1 MVKPGRLA
9 KLPRSC
15 AKARDRVFALLP
27 TTVRVGIALLAV
39 LPVCA
44 QEAPAQTQLSARE
57 AVTLALAN
65 NTEVALARAELMA
78 ADGRRLETFGQL
90 DPTLRFNALVSRNRA
105 ELIPAVVRQQTG
117 NRTLLET
124 LDDKFGE
131 QADSLERELRA
142 GPNVVSLECGL
153 GNQILINGRDICE
166 SPEVARQRRRLD
178 AMLSALSASAGGDPD
193 VALDLAALQRD
204 LRATNR
210 EFIQTLIDT
219 LRTVSRS
226 SRNARTD
233 LGDIP
238 KTELVKTL
246 MLDFSWFKPMRNGWT
261 FTPQLVIESKA
272 DNFSNKPI
280 RGRFGGKG
288 LKLTTRSAL
297 GLNLTAPLGRGGRVA
312 IEAEQEAAE
321 LRASASAQALR
332 FVAGRTSFR
341 VLDAYW
347 RLVAADQQLALV
359 QKQVAAR
366 ANLLEL
372 GGALLAADEISAG
385 QLIEPKAQAQ
395 QASAELIAAE
405 QARSDAN
412 ENLRQI
418 LGLDLSATILVTTKD
433 FPSLSAACLP
443 DTPSLV
449 ELAERARGDLT
460 NLRFTRLAAERDSV
474 RAHDALRPRLDFTV
488 TIGYVGREENNA
500 ILQGIERSLNDELAG
515 PSILFTFSGELDYRN
530 NRAQG
535 ALVSSLEVAE
545 QAKLRENESLWQTRR
560 ELVET
565 RTRLKNL
572 LREMRQ
578 RQIAVA
584 SYRQLNSDSQAALQA
599 GELNPADALTTELQA
614 FDAEGSLISIQ
625 QRYLSSIAE
634 LGFRSGALMDA
645 QHADQLR
652 LGAEFWPWPCPS
664 SEVAAPNTP

>member
-1 MVKPGRLA
+1 MVKRV
-9 KLPRSC
+9 
-15 AKARDRVFALLP
+15 KARYDVFALLP
-27 TTVRVGIALLAV
+27 YAALAALMCSY
-39 LPVCA
+39 LHA
-44 QEAPAQTQLSARE
+44 QEPAASAQTQPAQTQLTARE
-57 AVTLALAN
+57 AVALALAN
-65 NTEVALARAELMA
+65 NTEVELARAELA
-78 ADGRRLETFGQL
+78 AANGRRQETFGKL
-90 DPTLRFNALVSRNRA
+90 DPSFRFNALVSRNRA

-117 NRTLLET
+117 NRTLLES
-124 LDDKFGE
+124 LDNKFGE
-131 QADSLERELRA
+131 QADSLERELLA
-142 GPNVVSLECGL
+142 GPNVISLQCGI

-166 SPEVARQRRRLD
+166 TPEIARQRRRLD
-178 AMLSALSASAGGDPD
+178 NLLSTLAASAGSDPN
-193 VALDLAALQRD
+193 VALDIAAIQRD

-210 EFIQTLIDT
+210 EFIQTLINT

-246 MLDFSWFKPMRNGWT
+246 MLDFSWVKPMRNGWT
-261 FTPQLVIESKA
+261 FTPQLVLESKA

-312 IEAEQEAAE
+312 VEAEQEAAE

-347 RLVAADQQLALV
+347 RLVAADQQLSLV

-366 ANLLEL
+366 AKLLEL
-372 GGALLAADEISAG
+372 GDALLAADEISAG
-385 QLIEPKAQAQ
+385 ELIEPKAQAQ
-395 QASAELIAAE
+395 QASADLITAE
-405 QARSDAN
+405 QGRADAN
-412 ENLRQI
+412 ENLRQV
-418 LGLDLSATILVTTKD
+418 LGLDLSAAPILVTMKD

-449 ELAERARGDLT
+449 ELAERARGDLM

-488 TIGYVGREENNA
+488 TIGFVGREENNA
-500 ILQGIERSLNDELAG
+500 IFQGIERSLNDELAG

-535 ALVSSLEVAE
+535 ALVTSLEIAE
-545 QAKLRENESLWQTRR
+545 QAKLRETETLWQTRR

-565 RTRLKNL
+565 RTRVKNL

-578 RQIAVA
+578 RQIAVE
-584 SYRQLNSDSQAALQA
+584 SYRKLNSDTQAALQA
-599 GELNPADALTTELQA
+599 GELSPADALTTELQA
-614 FDAEGSLISIQ
+614 FDAESSLINIQ

-634 LGFRSGALMDA
+634 LGFRSGALIDA
-645 QHADQLR
+645 QHADKLR
-652 LGAEFWPWPCPS
+652 LGAEFWPWACP
-664 SEVAAPNTP
+664 

>member
-1 MVKPGRLA
+1 MVKRV
-9 KLPRSC
+9 
-15 AKARDRVFALLP
+15 KARYGMFALLP
-27 TTVRVGIALLAV
+27 RAIAPIGFALLATPMCGH
-39 LPVCA
+39 LHA
-44 QEAPAQTQLSARE
+44 QGLAAPAQTQLSARE

-65 NTEVALARAELMA
+65 NTEVELARAELMA
-78 ADGRRLETFGQL
+78 ADGRRQETFGQL
-90 DPTLRFNALVSRNRA
+90 DSSFRFNALVSRNRA
-105 ELIPAVVRQQTG
+105 EVIPAVVRQQTG

-178 AMLSALSASAGGDPD
+178 NLLSTLSASAGGDPD

-233 LGDIP
+233 LGDVP

-261 FTPQLVIESKA
+261 FTPQLVLESKA

-312 IEAEQEAAE
+312 VAAEQEAAE
-321 LRASASAQALR
+321 LRASASANALR
-332 FVAGRTSFR
+332 FVAGRISFR

-347 RLVAADQQLALV
+347 RLVAADQQLDLV
-359 QKQVAAR
+359 KKQVAAR
-366 ANLLEL
+366 AKLLEL

-385 QLIEPKAQAQ
+385 QLIEPNAQAQ
-395 QASAELIAAE
+395 QASAERIAAE
-405 QARSDAN
+405 QARADAN
-412 ENLRQI
+412 ENLRQL
-418 LGLDLSATILVTTKD
+418 LGLDLSAAPILVTMKD
-433 FPSLSAACLP
+433 FPSLSAVCLP
-443 DTPSLV
+443 DATSLV

-488 TIGYVGREENNA
+488 TVGYLGREENNA

-530 NRAQG
+530 QRAQG
-535 ALVSSLEVAE
+535 VLVSSLELAE
-545 QAKLRENESLWQTRR
+545 QAQLRETETLWQTRR

-565 RTRLKNL
+565 RTRVKNL
-572 LREMRQ
+572 LLEMRQ

-584 SYRQLNSDSQAALQA
+584 SYRQLNSDTQAALQA
-599 GELNPADALTTELQA
+599 GELSPADALTTELQA
-614 FDAEGSLISIQ
+614 FDAEAGLISIQ

-645 QHADQLR
+645 KHADQLR
-652 LGAEFWPWPCPS
+652 LGAEFWPWACP
-664 SEVAAPNTP
+664 

>member
-1 MVKPGRLA
+1 MVEPARPGARA
-9 KLPRSC
+9 GNC
-15 AKARDRVFALLP
+15 AKPRFSVF
-27 TTVRVGIALLAV
+27 AV
-39 LPVCA
+39 LPSAVHIGLALLTTLPVSGLHA
-44 QEAPAQTQLSARE
+44 QDAPAQTHLSARE

-65 NTEVALARAELMA
+65 NTEVELARAELIA
-78 ADGRRLETFGQL
+78 ADGRARETFGQL
-90 DPTLRFNALVSRNRA
+90 DSTFRFNALVSRNRA

-124 LDDKFGE
+124 LDEKFDE
-131 QADSLERELRA
+131 QAASLERELRA

-166 SPEVARQRRRLD
+166 TPEIARQRRRLD
-178 AMLSALSASAGGDPD
+178 NLLSTLSASAGGDPD

-210 EFIQTLIDT
+210 EFIQTLIQT

-233 LGDIP
+233 LGNVP
-238 KTELVKTL
+238 ETELVKTL

-272 DNFSNKPI
+272 DNFDNKPI

-288 LKLTTRSAL
+288 LKLTTRSAI

-312 IEAEQEAAE
+312 VAAEQEAAE
-321 LRASASAQALR
+321 LRASASAHALR

-347 RLVAADQQLALV
+347 RLVAADQQLALLK
-359 QKQVAAR
+359 KQVAAR
-366 ANLLEL
+366 AKLLEL

-395 QASAELIAAE
+395 QASADLIAAE
-405 QARSDAN
+405 QARADAN
-412 ENLRQI
+412 ENLRQV
-418 LGLDLSATILVTTKD
+418 LGLDLSATPILVTTKD

-449 ELAERARGDLT
+449 ELAQRARGDLM

-488 TIGYVGREENNA
+488 TVGFVGREENNA
-500 ILQGIERSLNDELAG
+500 ILQGIERAFNDELAG

-545 QAKLRENESLWQTRR
+545 QAQLRETESLWQTRR

-614 FDAEGSLISIQ
+614 FDAEASLINIQ

-634 LGFRSGALMDA
+634 LGFRSGALIDA
-645 QHADQLR
+645 QRPDQLR
-652 LGAEFWPWPCPS
+652 LGAEFWPWACP
-664 SEVAAPNTP
+664 

>member
-1 MVKPGRLA
+1 MVR
-9 KLPRSC
+9 C
-15 AKARDRVFALLP
+15 AKPRCRVFTRLSSAAALV
-27 TTVRVGIALLAV
+27 TALAGA
-39 LPVCA
+39 A
-44 QEAPAQTQLSARE
+44 QAKEAGEMPAQTQFSARE

-65 NTEVALARAELMA
+65 NTEVELARAELMA
-78 ADGRRLETFGQL
+78 ANGRRQATFGQL
-90 DPTLRFNALVSRNRA
+90 DPTFRFNALVSRNRA

-153 GNQILINGRDICE
+153 GNQILINGRDFCE

-233 LGDIP
+233 LGDVP
-238 KTELVKTL
+238 ESELVKTL
-246 MLDFSWFKPMRNGWT
+246 MLEFSWFKPMRNGWT
-261 FTPQLVIESKA
+261 FTPQLILESKA
-272 DNFSNKPI
+272 DNFDNKPI

-312 IEAEQEAAE
+312 VAAEQEAAE
-321 LRASASAQALR
+321 LRASASAHALR

-341 VLDAYW
+341 ALDAYW
-347 RLVAADQQLALV
+347 RLVAADQLLV
-359 QKQVAAR
+359 LVKKQVAAR
-366 ANLLEL
+366 TKLLEL
-372 GGALLAADEISAG
+372 GGALLQADEISAG
-385 QLIEPKAQAQ
+385 QLIEPQAQAQ
-395 QASAELIAAE
+395 QSSAELIAAE
-405 QARSDAN
+405 QARADAN
-412 ENLRQI
+412 ENLRQV
-418 LGLDLSATILVTTKD
+418 LGLDLSATPILVTTKD

-449 ELAERARGDLT
+449 ELAERARGDLM
-460 NLRFTRLAAERDSV
+460 NLRYTRLAAERDSV

-488 TIGYVGREENNA
+488 TVGFVGREENNA
-500 ILQGIERSLNDELAG
+500 IFQGFERSLNDELAG

-545 QAKLRENESLWQTRR
+545 QAQLRETESLMQTRR

-578 RQIAVA
+578 RQIAVEA
-584 SYRQLNSDSQAALQA
+584 YRKLNSDSQAALQA

-634 LGFRSGALMDA
+634 LGFRSGALIDA

-652 LGAEFWPWPCPS
+652 QGAEFWPWACP
-664 SEVAAPNTP
+664 

>member
-1 MVKPGRLA
+1 MVK
-9 KLPRSC
+9 C
-15 AKARDRVFALLP
+15 IKARCGVFALFSCA
-27 TTVRVGIALLAV
+27 ALAALSSSV
-39 LPVCA
+39 VHA
-44 QEAPAQTQLSARE
+44 QELIAPAQTQLSARE

-65 NTEVALARAELMA
+65 NTEVELARAELDA
-78 ADGRRLETFGQL
+78 ANGRRQETFGQL
-90 DPTLRFNALVSRNRA
+90 DPTFRFNALVSRNRA
-105 ELIPAVVRQQTG
+105 ELIPAIVRQQTG
-117 NRTLLET
+117 NRTLLES

-142 GPNVVSLECGL
+142 GPNVISLECGL

-166 SPEVARQRRRLD
+166 SQEVARQRRRLD
-178 AMLSALSASAGGDPD
+178 NLLSTLAASAGSDPS
-193 VALDLAALQRD
+193 VGLDIAAIQRD

-210 EFIQTLIDT
+210 EFIQTLITT

-261 FTPQLVIESKA
+261 FTPQIVLESKA

-312 IEAEQEAAE
+312 VAAEQEAAE
-321 LRASASAQALR
+321 LRASASANALR

-347 RLVAADQQLALV
+347 RLVAADQQLDLL

-366 ANLLEL
+366 AKLLEL
-372 GGALLAADEISAG
+372 GGALLAADEISAE

-395 QASAELIAAE
+395 QASADLSAAE
-405 QARSDAN
+405 QARTDAN
-412 ENLRQI
+412 ENLRQL
-418 LGLDLSATILVTTKD
+418 LGLDLSAAPILVTMRD
-433 FPSLSAACLP
+433 FPSLSAVCLP
-443 DTPSLV
+443 DAPSLV
-449 ELAERARGDLT
+449 ELAERARGDLA

-474 RAHDALRPRLDFTV
+474 RAHDALRPRLDFSV

-545 QAKLRENESLWQTRR
+545 QAQLRETESLWQTRR

-565 RTRLKNL
+565 RTRVKNL

-578 RQIAVA
+578 RQISVE
-584 SYRQLNSDSQAALQA
+584 SYRQLNSDTQAALQA
-599 GELNPADALTTELQA
+599 GELSPADALTTELQA
-614 FDAEGSLISIQ
+614 FDAEAGLISIQ

-634 LGFRSGALMDA
+634 LGFRSGALMDPK
-645 QHADQLR
+645 HADQLQ
-652 LGAEFWPWPCPS
+652 LGAEFWPWACPS

>member
-1 MVKPGRLA
+1 MVKRAAARTGVLA
-9 KLPRSC
+9 VILACSP
-15 AKARDRVFALLP
+15 
-27 TTVRVGIALLAV
+27 LLAQQ
-39 LPVCA
+39 LA
-44 QEAPAQTQLSARE
+44 APAQTQLSARE

-65 NTEVALARAELMA
+65 NTEVELARAELMA
-78 ADGRRLETFGQL
+78 AEGRRQETFGQL
-90 DPTLRFNALVSRNRA
+90 DSTFRFNALVSRNRA

-117 NRTLLET
+117 NRTLLES

-142 GPNVVSLECGL
+142 SPNVVSLQCGT

-178 AMLSALSASAGGDPD
+178 DLLSTLAASAGSDPNVSLD
-193 VALDLAALQRD
+193 IVAIQRD

-210 EFIQTLIDT
+210 EFIQTLIET
-219 LRTVSRS
+219 LRNVSRS

-233 LGDIP
+233 LGNVP
-238 KTELVKTL
+238 ETELVKTL

-261 FTPQLVIESKA
+261 FTPQLTIESKA
-272 DNFSNKPI
+272 DNFDNKPI

-312 IEAEQEAAE
+312 VAAEQDAAE
-321 LRASASAQALR
+321 LRANASAHALR

-347 RLVAADQQLALV
+347 RLVAADQQLSLV

-366 ANLLEL
+366 AKLLEL
-372 GGALLAADEISAG
+372 GDALLAADEISAG

-395 QASAELIAAE
+395 QASADLIAAE
-405 QARSDAN
+405 QARVDAN
-412 ENLRQI
+412 ENLRQV
-418 LGLDLSATILVTTKD
+418 LGLDLSAAPILVTMRD

-449 ELAERARGDLT
+449 ELAERARGDLM

-545 QAKLRENESLWQTRR
+545 QAQLRETESLWQTRR

-565 RTRLKNL
+565 RTRVKNL

-584 SYRQLNSDSQAALQA
+584 SYRQLNSDTQAALQA
-599 GELNPADALTTELQA
+599 GELNPADALTTQLQA
-614 FDAEGSLISIQ
+614 FDAEAGLISIQ

-634 LGFRSGALMDA
+634 LGFRSGALIDA
-645 QHADQLR
+645 KHADKLR
-652 LGAEFWPWPCPS
+652 LGAEFWPWACPS
-664 SEVAAPNTP
+664 SEVAAPNTPPNNL

>member
-1 MVKPGRLA
+1 MV
-9 KLPRSC
+9 SFV
-15 AKARDRVFALLP
+15 KARCGVIAHLTAAALF
-27 TTVRVGIALLAV
+27 TALAGAGV
-39 LPVCA
+39 HA
-44 QEAPAQTQLSARE
+44 QDAGEMPAQTKLSARE

-65 NTEVALARAELMA
+65 NTDVELARAELMA
-78 ADGRRLETFGQL
+78 SNGRRQSTFGQL
-90 DPTLRFNALVSRNRA
+90 DPTFRFNALVSRNRA

-124 LDDKFGE
+124 LDVKFDE

-142 GPNVVSLECGL
+142 GPNVISLECGL
-153 GNQILINGRDICE
+153 GYQILINGRDICE

-193 VALDLAALQRD
+193 VALDIAALQRD

-233 LGDIP
+233 LGNVP
-238 KTELVKTL
+238 ESELVKTL

-261 FTPQLVIESKA
+261 FTPQLVLESKS
-272 DNFSNKPI
+272 DNFDNKPL
-280 RGRFGGKG
+280 RSRFGGKG

-312 IEAEQEAAE
+312 VEAEQEAAE
-321 LRASASAQALR
+321 LRASASAHALR

-341 VLDAYW
+341 TLDAYW
-347 RLVAADQQLALV
+347 RLVAADQQRALLK
-359 QKQVAAR
+359 KQVAAR
-366 ANLLEL
+366 NKLLRL
-372 GGALLAADEISAG
+372 GGALLAADEISRA
-385 QLIEPKAQAQ
+385 QLIEPIAQVQ
-395 QASAELIAAE
+395 QARAELIAAE
-405 QARSDAN
+405 QARADAN
-412 ENLRQI
+412 ENLRQV
-418 LGLDLSATILVTTKD
+418 LGLDLSATPILVTTKD

-449 ELAERARGDLT
+449 EQAERGRGDLM

-488 TIGYVGREENNA
+488 TIGFVGREENNA

-545 QAKLRENESLWQTRR
+545 QAKLRETESLWQTRR

-578 RQIAVA
+578 RQIAVEA
-584 SYRQLNSDSQAALQA
+584 YRKLNSDTQAALQA
-599 GELNPADALTTELQA
+599 GEVNPADALTTELQA

-634 LGFRSGALMDA
+634 LGFRSGALIDT
-645 QHADQLR
+645 QYADRLR
-652 LGAEFWPWPCPS
+652 PGAEFWPWACPS
-664 SEVAAPNTP
+664 TEIAPSSIQ

>member
-1 MVKPGRLA
+1 MVKRV
-9 KLPRSC
+9 
-15 AKARDRVFALLP
+15 KARCGVFALLP
-27 TTVRVGIALLAV
+27 CAGLAALMCSYLH
-39 LPVCA
+39 A
-44 QEAPAQTQLSARE
+44 QEPAASAQTQPAQTQLTARE
-57 AVTLALAN
+57 AVALALAN
-65 NTEVALARAELMA
+65 NTEVELARAELDA
-78 ADGRRLETFGQL
+78 ANGRRQETFGKL
-90 DPTLRFNALVSRNRA
+90 DPSFRFNALVSRNRA

-117 NRTLLET
+117 NRTLLES
-124 LDDKFGE
+124 LDNKFGE

-142 GPNVVSLECGL
+142 SPNVISLQCGI

-166 SPEVARQRRRLD
+166 TPEIARQRRRLD
-178 AMLSALSASAGGDPD
+178 NLLSTLAASAGSDPN
-193 VALDLAALQRD
+193 VALDIAAIQRD

-210 EFIQTLIDT
+210 EFIQTLINT

-246 MLDFSWFKPMRNGWT
+246 MLDFSWVKPMRNGWT
-261 FTPQLVIESKA
+261 FTPKLVLESKA

-312 IEAEQEAAE
+312 VEAEQEAAE

-347 RLVAADQQLALV
+347 RLVAADQQLSLV

-366 ANLLEL
+366 AKLLEL
-372 GGALLAADEISAG
+372 GDALLAADEISAG
-385 QLIEPKAQAQ
+385 ELIEPKAQAQ
-395 QASAELIAAE
+395 QASADLITAE
-405 QARSDAN
+405 QGRADAN
-412 ENLRQI
+412 ENLRQV
-418 LGLDLSATILVTTKD
+418 LGLDLSAAPILVTMKD

-449 ELAERARGDLT
+449 ELAERSRGDLM

-488 TIGYVGREENNA
+488 TIGFVGREENNA
-500 ILQGIERSLNDELAG
+500 IFQGIERSLNDELAG

-535 ALVSSLEVAE
+535 ALVTSLEIAE
-545 QAKLRENESLWQTRR
+545 QAKLRETETLWQTRR

-565 RTRLKNL
+565 RTRVKNL

-578 RQIAVA
+578 RQIAVE
-584 SYRQLNSDSQAALQA
+584 SYRKLNSDTQAALQA
-599 GELNPADALTTELQA
+599 GELSPADALTTELQA
-614 FDAEGSLISIQ
+614 FDA
-625 QRYLSSIAE
+625 
-634 LGFRSGALMDA
+634 
-645 QHADQLR
+645 
-652 LGAEFWPWPCPS
+652 
-664 SEVAAPNTP
+664 